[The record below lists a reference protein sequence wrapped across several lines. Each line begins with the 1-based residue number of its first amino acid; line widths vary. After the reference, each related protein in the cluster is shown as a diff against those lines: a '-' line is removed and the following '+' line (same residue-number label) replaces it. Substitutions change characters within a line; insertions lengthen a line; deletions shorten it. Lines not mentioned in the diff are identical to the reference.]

1 MSTRSPVMFGGCRL
15 RSWVERTSL
24 YLFHP
29 RPSQRQYLWSELGH
43 YDCSMVLLQSVN
55 SSVSQEM
62 TASTSHQI
70 ESIARICCHLQMNAE
85 ESCTSCT
92 SALYFALSFH
102 SKQLCDIFAE
112 CECVN
117 WKTRRID
124 HVTSGKPSMRR
135 IASLVKGW
143 NRSWQLKSMS
153 TMRFDESSMK
163 KGFINQNQCCP
174 NFSCSIVLD
183 EHGIPHDFD
192 GCGHRSWLNEWP
204 YTYTS
209 FVAKSLLCRWKS
221 HLPREKGRW
230 RDMSPPLWPRLSEVR
245 YRKVLLVIDGDHV
258 RNFPQSAGWVI
269 TSNGV
274 TIVFPSRRKGWWNF
288 SEIDTRILIDFQ

>member
-1 MSTRSPVMFGGCRL
+1 MSTRSPVMFGGCRH
-15 RSWVERTSL
+15 RSWTKLLIPVPPSSFTETIFMIRIGPLWLQYGPTAVSQLERIA
-24 YLFHP
+24 
-29 RPSQRQYLWSELGH
+29 R
-43 YDCSMVLLQSVN
+43 DDSVN
-55 SSVSQEM
+55 ESPNWKHC
-62 TASTSHQI
+62 SHLLPSPD
-70 ESIARICCHLQMNAE
+70 ECWRA
-85 ESCTSCT
+85 CTSCT

-163 KGFINQNQCCP
+163 KGFINQNQCCL

-230 RDMSPPLWPRLSEVR
+230 RDMSPPLWPHLSEVR

-269 TSNGV
+269 TSNGG